1 MTNGRSSGLLDK
13 GLGLWKVV
21 ICGQYLLVRYHHEGC
36 TRVQN
41 LMILSPMEVR
51 EGGGPGVSVVAVGLL
66 ADGWSLVGAAPLVV
80 GWDR

>member
-1 MTNGRSSGLLDK
+1 MANGRSLVLLDE
-13 GLGLWKVV
+13 GSGLWKVA
-21 ICGQYLLVRYHHEGC
+21 ICGTRLLVRCHHEGC
-36 TRVQN
+36 TRVQS

-51 EGGGPGVSVVAVGLL
+51 EGGGPGVFVVAVGLL